1 MVLELLDCGQELNLG
16 KHQMV
21 LVTTNL
27 FDSFL
32 QSLNAD
38 RTDVHVFQ
46 RRQASLIIELL
57 RAPIALV
64 NQFVHIDRL
73 MLRLRLL
80 ERLIFLHG
88 HTKHFFK

>member
-27 FDSFL
+27 LDAFI

-46 RRQASLIIELL
+46 RRQASLIVDLL

-73 MLRLRLL
+73 ILRLRLL
-80 ERLIFLHG
+80 ERLIFLYG
-88 HTKHFFK
+88 HTENFFK